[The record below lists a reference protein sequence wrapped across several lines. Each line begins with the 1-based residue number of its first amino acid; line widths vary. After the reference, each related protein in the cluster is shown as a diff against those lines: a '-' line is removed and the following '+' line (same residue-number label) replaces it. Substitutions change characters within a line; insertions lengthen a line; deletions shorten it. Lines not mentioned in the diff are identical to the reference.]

1 MGRPPKFTEDQF
13 LDAALELVSAG
24 GPDAATVG
32 AVAQTLGAPVG
43 SVYHRFDS
51 RDLLLAKLWL
61 RTVRRFQQGFL
72 AALACEDLDEAALG
86 AALHVNAWA
95 REHLDEARAL
105 LLYRR
110 EDLAARWPA
119 ELGDEVATVNAAVFD
134 ALRDHASRRYGSENA
149 EYVQRV
155 TFALVDVPYAAGRR
169 HLLAGETPPPLV
181 DDLVTAACRSVLA
194 DERPRSGQ

>member
-1 MGRPPKFTEDQF
+1 MGRAPKFTEDQF
-13 LDAALELVSAG
+13 LDAALQLVAVG
-24 GPDAATVG
+24 GPGAATVA
-32 AVAQTLGAPVG
+32 AVAETLGAPVG

-61 RTVRRFQQGFL
+61 RTTRRFQVGL
-72 AALACEDLDEAALG
+72 LEALANDDPDEAALS

-110 EDLAARWPA
+110 EDLTDRWPA
-119 ELGDEVATVNAAVFD
+119 ELGDEAATVNAALFD
-134 ALRDHASRRYGSENA
+134 TLRDLASRRYGSVDP

-155 TFALVDVPYAAGRR
+155 TYAVLDAPYAAGRR
-169 HLLAGETPPPLV
+169 HLLAGEAPPPIV
-181 DDLVTAACRSVLA
+181 DDLVTVTCRCVLA
-194 DERPRSGQ
+194 DGD